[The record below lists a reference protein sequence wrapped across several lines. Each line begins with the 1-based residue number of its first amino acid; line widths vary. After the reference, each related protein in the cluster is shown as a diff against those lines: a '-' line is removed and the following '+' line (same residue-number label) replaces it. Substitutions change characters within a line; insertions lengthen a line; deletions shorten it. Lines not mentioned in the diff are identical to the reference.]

1 MVLYRGFTQ
10 IIEVRTRTNLSSNRW
25 PRARDYIL
33 FYEDILR
40 QLIYL
45 RCVGFIT
52 LLSGGLYIKST
63 GQITT
68 PGVTLHGLRK
78 KCVGP

>member
-1 MVLYRGFTQ
+1 MKYSCHYLLDGVELLQDLYFQMVLYRGFTQ

-45 RCVGFIT
+45 RCVDGI
-52 LLSGGLYIKST
+52 
-63 GQITT
+63 
-68 PGVTLHGLRK
+68 
-78 KCVGP
+78 